1 MPTRLPPAYRALL
14 PPNLPALLPATR
26 QEVRAWLLRQAEMR
40 ADYPAGSRLPEAA
53 FPYQPL
59 PPSARLTYELVDWL
73 NFGAYLPLFS
83 ADPSPFVDARFK
95 SRAALE
101 SYVATLLL
109 AQRYSWKHGAA
120 DWLVRRRAD
129 GQPLGVLHLYDLSR
143 EVIGDWIPHCA
154 VGYALAAPFRRQG
167 YGTEAL
173 RYLLTQAAA
182 LFGRTEARALSAAD
196 NLASRA
202 LLGTCGFAVLEERP
216 ANRYR
221 AAITLWQREL
231 GQAN

>member
-26 QEVRAWLLRQAEMR
+26 REVRGWLLRQAEMR
-40 ADYPAGSRLPEAA
+40 ADYPAASQLSAVA
-53 FPYQPL
+53 FPYQSL
-59 PPSARLTYELVDWL
+59 PPSARLAYELVDWT

-109 AQRYSWKHGAA
+109 AQRYSWKNGAA
-120 DWLVRRRAD
+120 DWLVRRCAD
-129 GQPLGVLHLYDLSR
+129 GQLLGVLHLYDLSR
-143 EVIGDWIPHCA
+143 EIINGRVPHCA

-167 YGTEAL
+167 YGSEAL
-173 RYLLTQAAA
+173 RHLLAQAAA
-182 LFGRTEARALSAAD
+182 LFGRTEARALAAAD

-202 LLGTCGFAVLEERP
+202 LLGTCGFAVLDERP
-216 ANRYR
+216 ANRYGT
-221 AAITLWQREL
+221 ATTLWGREL
-231 GQAN
+231 R